1 MKASR
6 LFPFATFASH
16 AVSQMYGFDERS
28 AKDCI
33 EWANIDDASVDTC
46 EKTLRNWSLE
56 PERFHAWNPSVGL
69 DCRPWFSQMSYCIL
83 TQEVYENSVNYTTT
97 TLSNEFDT
105 YTVPLAS
112 LTTNSAG
119 YTIPVTKTDATT
131 RPYTTIPAIPSPSVW
146 KDMGCY
152 IDLWNDNLDN
162 GGNVSWNLD
171 FRYRPR
177 DDAETVDKCKHK
189 CWDIQYHVA
198 GLKLGNECWC
208 GDKNNATLAENQS
221 ECDMSCVGDAHVK
234 CGGTQRMNVWA
245 AEESSTGGTLTT
257 ASGGS
262 AASTNAGGAT
272 ATVSSGARRNAPLFW
287 TQKPVLQ
294 TGQSPNLLSLK
305 TFIASITM
313 SAFRA

>member
-6 LFPFATFASH
+6 LFPFTAFAGH
-16 AVSQMYGFDERS
+16 AISQRYGFDPRG

-33 EWANIDDASVDTC
+33 EWADIDDASVDTC
-46 EKTLRNWSLE
+46 EKTLRYWSLE
-56 PERFHAWNPSVGL
+56 PERFHAWNPLVGL
-69 DCRPWFSQMSYCIL
+69 DCKPWFSQTSYCIL
-83 TQEVYENSVNYTTT
+83 TQETYENSVNYTTT
-97 TLSNEFDT
+97 TISDQDYT
-105 YTVPLAS
+105 YTMPLAS

-131 RPYTTIPAIPSPSVW
+131 RPYTTIPAIPSPSAW

-152 IDLWNDNLDN
+152 IDLWNDDLDN

-171 FRYRPR
+171 FRYIPR
-177 DDAETVDKCKHK
+177 DSTETVDKCKQK

-208 GDKNNATLAENQS
+208 GDRNNATLAENQS
-221 ECDMSCVGDAHVK
+221 ECDTPCVGDAKVK

-245 AEESSTGGTLTT
+245 AEESTGGTLTT

-272 ATVSSGARRNAPLFW
+272 ATASSGARRNSPFFW
-287 TQKPVLQ
+287 T
-294 TGQSPNLLSLK
+294 
-305 TFIASITM
+305 
-313 SAFRA
+313 